1 MIVSRMISW
10 LNFLMSSLAFY
21 LMVLHISAYSVR
33 CLSSP
38 FSTISRRF
46 VIRTCVGD
54 DILDFSGLLIALAT
68 LDTLCW
74 IMSVVVF
81 SWCRCRLFRVVSR
94 IGFSIR
100 VGIRSSFILF
110 VWYLFLVASW
120 SSIFPFHLYIQFD
133 LVSRDGLFMV
143 LREIGSPLKQQSMI
157 ESVSTIMND
166 TMQLNS
172 NSSGPLDIRSGI
184 IQSCVIAST
193 FLIPQQ
199 DLPAY

>member
-133 LVSRDGLFMV
+133 VAHKHSVVTSNVDLIEDVTSVTMSGLFVRM
-143 LREIGSPLKQQSMI
+143 QSI
-157 ESVSTIMND
+157 SAFV
-166 TMQLNS
+166 
-172 NSSGPLDIRSGI
+172 
-184 IQSCVIAST
+184 
-193 FLIPQQ
+193 
-199 DLPAY
+199 PAFF